1 VPRIFTIITTSYG
14 KYRNNRPHSGD
25 KSRMNIPDAIQY
37 CIIGGGVHGLSTAW
51 HLASRLA
58 ATHRGSGKDIVVLEK
73 RDAGSGASGIACGVV
88 RNFYFSPAMSELVRL
103 SVEVW
108 ESDPKAFGYHPVG
121 YIAAVPKQ
129 QVNDLIAIHK
139 KESEVGYTSELH
151 LGEAACRKH
160 MRGMLGD
167 FHCEGIEGVLHE
179 KLGGYAVPRKAIEGL
194 RRKVE
199 ECGVSILSGI
209 EVTGFELG
217 PGGVSAVETSQG
229 RIRCEAVVIG
239 AGPWSGR
246 FWKMLGLPS
255 TVELKAPDGRVVSRP
270 MWSYWQLR
278 EGSIETDKPFLQD
291 DGKVAPVIHLD
302 HSIPL
307 LDERTGET
315 IEPGAWGIYW
325 KKDATGVQGGGV
337 PTRLGPDAEIE
348 PYGRACSN
356 VDTEFQRYFRAGLA
370 WAMDRFKNNGGRDQ
384 QRPNGGI
391 GCFTPDNYPIIDFVK
406 PNVILIADSN
416 HGFKLLGVGKEVAH
430 WLIDGPR
437 RALEPFRLSR
447 YSEGALHPTSQSP
460 FPWN

>member
-1 VPRIFTIITTSYG
+1 
-14 KYRNNRPHSGD
+14 
-25 KSRMNIPDAIQY
+25 MNIPDAIQY

-315 IEPGAWGIYW
+315 IEPGAWGF
-325 KKDATGVQGGGV
+325 TG
-337 PTRLGPDAEIE
+337 RRMRRECRAE
-348 PYGRACSN
+348 AC
-356 VDTEFQRYFRAGLA
+356 RLA
-370 WAMDRFKNNGGRDQ
+370 WVRTPKLSHTAVPAPMSI
-384 QRPNGGI
+384 PNSSVIFARASPGPWTVSRTMAAATSKGQMAASAASLP
-391 GCFTPDNYPIIDFVK
+391 TIIRSS
-406 PNVILIADSN
+406 ISSN
-416 HGFKLLGVGKEVAH
+416 RT
-430 WLIDGPR
+430 W
-437 RALEPFRLSR
+437 S
-447 YSEGALHPTSQSP
+447 
-460 FPWN
+460 